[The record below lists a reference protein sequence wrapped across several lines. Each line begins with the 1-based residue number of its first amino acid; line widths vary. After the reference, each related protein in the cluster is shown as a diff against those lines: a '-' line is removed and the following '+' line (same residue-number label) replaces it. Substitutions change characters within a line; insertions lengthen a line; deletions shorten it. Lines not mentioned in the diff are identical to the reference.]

1 VTLKFDVQPQPSA
14 KKPTSQ
20 PRLLKALKKIPVAP
34 ATILVVEDDINVAAV
49 LEARLESFGYKVCD
63 IARTGPKAIECQ
75 NQHQPDLV
83 LMDILLEGDMN
94 GIEAAE
100 KISAKSDVPII
111 FITCLND
118 PSVLDKAIRT
128 HPYGYLVKPYDNA
141 ELRSCIEIALVKHKA
156 ANEREELIAQLEDAL
171 LQVRKLSGL
180 LPICAS
186 CKKIRDKEGG
196 WQQIEDYI
204 SDHSEA
210 DFSHSI
216 CPQCARKLYPELNLD
231 KGYHE

>member
-1 VTLKFDVQPQPSA
+1 MNNWEKVSVT
-14 KKPTSQ
+14 
-20 PRLLKALKKIPVAP
+20 P

-63 IARTGPKAIECQ
+63 IARTGLKAIES
-75 NQHQPDLV
+75 HGRHEPDLV

-100 KISAKSDVPII
+100 QISATSDVPII

-141 ELRSCIEIALVKHKA
+141 ELRSCIEITLVKHKA
-156 ANEREELIAQLEDAL
+156 AKEREKLIAQLEDAL

-186 CKKIRDKEGG
+186 CKKIRDEEGG

-204 SDHSEA
+204 TTHSEA

-216 CPQCARKLYPELNLD
+216 CPQCARKLYPEFSWDDDGPAL
-231 KGYHE
+231 K

>member
-1 VTLKFDVQPQPSA
+1 MKLKFDVQHQPSA
-14 KKPTSQ
+14 KILPSQ
-20 PRLLKALKKIPVAP
+20 PRLLNALKKLPVTP

-49 LEARLESFGYKVCD
+49 MEARLESFGYKVCE
-63 IARTGPKAIECQ
+63 IARTGLKAIEGQ
-75 NQHQPDLV
+75 DRHQPDLI

-100 KISAKSDVPII
+100 QISARSDVPII
-111 FITCLND
+111 FISCLND
-118 PSVLDKAIRT
+118 PSVLDKAIQT

-156 ANEREELIAQLEDAL
+156 AKEREELIAQLEDAL
-171 LQVRKLSGL
+171 QQVRKLSGL

-216 CPQCARKLYPELNLD
+216 CPQCARRLYPELNMD
-231 KGYHE
+231 EGYLK

>member
-1 VTLKFDVQPQPSA
+1 VTLKFDAQHQPCA
-14 KKPTSQ
+14 KNPPSQ
-20 PRLLKALKKIPVAP
+20 PRLLNALKKVPVTP

-49 LEARLESFGYKVCD
+49 LEARLESFGYQVCE
-63 IARTGPKAIECQ
+63 IARSGLKAIEAQ
-75 NQHQPDLV
+75 DRHQPDLI

-100 KISAKSDVPII
+100 QISAKSDVPII

-156 ANEREELIAQLEDAL
+156 AKEREELIAQLEDAL
-171 LQVRKLSGL
+171 QQVRKLSGL

-231 KGYHE
+231 EG